1 MRVGMF
7 IDTWYPMV
15 DGVIKVVDNYA
26 SRLVKYCDVTVF
38 CPSVAGAVKA
48 EDESRPYRIV
58 RCGSVP
64 IINLDYSMPAAML
77 DPTFTVELGTSNLDI
92 IHIHSPFSVG
102 LAGVMHAKLH
112 NKPAVATLHSQYRQD
127 FERALKLRPAVDFA
141 MSGVMRVFNSCNEC
155 WAVNAGIKDLYVGE
169 YGLTA
174 PCSVQLNATDHEPVK
189 DRAAAA
195 RLVDETYGIP
205 SDATVLLFVGRINF
219 IKNIDF
225 LVRSLAIAK
234 QKGLANFRML
244 FVGQGQDEEKLDALI
259 KEQGLEN
266 EVIMCGLVRERSM
279 LEALYSRARLFLFPS
294 LYDANSLVQIEAACQ
309 GTPTLFLHG
318 ARTGAT
324 VTENVNGFFS
334 DPSEECYAGKILE
347 ILADHAQYEKVS
359 SAARKDLYLSWDDV
373 VKQVYDRYLTFI
385 DI

>member
-1 MRVGMF
+1 MF

-48 EDESRPYRIV
+48 DDESKPYRIV

-77 DPTFTVELGTSNLDI
+77 DPTFTVELSTSNLDI

-127 FERALKLRPAVDFA
+127 FERALNLKPAVAFA

-205 SDATVLLFVGRINF
+205 SGSTVLLFVGRLNF
-219 IKNIDF
+219 LKKIDF
-225 LVRSLAIAK
+225 IVRSLAIAK
-234 QKGLANFRML
+234 QKGLSNFRML
-244 FVGQGQDEEKLDALI
+244 FVGQGQDADRLATLV

-324 VTENVNGFFS
+324 VTENVNGYFS
-334 DPSEECYAGKILE
+334 DDSEECYADKILS
-347 ILADHAQYEKVS
+347 ILADTAQYEKVS
-359 SAARKDLYLSWDDV
+359 SAARKDLYINWDDV